1 MSSLVNHPSHYS
13 KEGRKECI
21 EEMLEL
27 YGEHITAIFCLTNSY
42 KYIYRAGEK
51 DGNSEKQDM
60 QKARW
65 YYEYAKRIIDRKDLV
80 GRFRDLYDYIKYRT
94 EEYWIGEQVQ
104 E

>member
-1 MSSLVNHPSHYS
+1 MLNNNSVNHPNYYQ

-27 YGEHITAIFCLTNSY
+27 YGEHITAIFCLTNAY

-51 DGNSEKQDM
+51 EGNAEEQDL

-65 YYEYAKRIIDRKDLV
+65 YFEYANRIIDRTDLV
-80 GRFRDLYDYIKYRT
+80 GAFGKLYDYIRYIM
-94 EEYWIGEQVQ
+94 EDWWIGRK
-104 E
+104 